1 MDELEIVRTISD
13 VGFPI
18 VVALYLLV
26 RVDRLLRAI
35 EKRLVDVLIAIKEN
49 GGKS

>member
-26 RVDRLLRAI
+26 RVDKLLRGI
-35 EKRLVDVLIAIKEN
+35 ERRLAEIATEQKRN
-49 GGKS
+49 GRR